1 MSPRKPIYRV
11 VINSWALDDENKR
24 PRWQF
29 TTWKDYYLF
38 ICILFR
44 SVFGLNQPADGWRQ
58 RSPTTAKFLLVDPRA
73 ASARSVVYMLGL
85 IVLIN
90 YQRNILYILYII
102 ILLSI
107 HMQHPQDLQ
116 VYVVCKKDTQTC
128 KSVWFSTNV
137 LSDSEKLA

>member
-38 ICILFR
+38 ICLLFR
-44 SVFGLNQPADGWRQ
+44 SVFGLNQPAGGWRQ

-85 IVLIN
+85 IVLFN
-90 YQRNILYILYII
+90 YQRNVIYIYNISLYYCQSTC
-102 ILLSI
+102 SI
-107 HMQHPQDLQ
+107 R
-116 VYVVCKKDTQTC
+116 KIC
-128 KSVWFSTNV
+128 KSTLFARKTCRHAKSTNV
-137 LSDSEKLA
+137 LYDSKKLA

>member
-38 ICILFR
+38 ICLLFR
-44 SVFGLNQPADGWRQ
+44 SMFGLNQPVCGWRQ

-73 ASARSVVYMLGL
+73 ASARSVVYMLYL
-85 IVLIN
+85 IVLIY
-90 YQRNILYILYII
+90 YQLTQYII
-102 ILLSI
+102 YIIYHYIMVNPHAASARSASLRCLQER
-107 HMQHPQDLQ
+107 HADMQKARTYFLTR
-116 VYVVCKKDTQTC
+116 K
-128 KSVWFSTNV
+128 N
-137 LSDSEKLA
+137 